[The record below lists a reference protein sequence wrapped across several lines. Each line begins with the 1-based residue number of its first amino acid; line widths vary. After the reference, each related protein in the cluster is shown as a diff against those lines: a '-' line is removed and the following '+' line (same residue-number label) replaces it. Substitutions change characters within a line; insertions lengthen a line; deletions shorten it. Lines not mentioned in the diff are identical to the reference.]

1 MGRNSRQKLVLLVKV
16 LVKSLGYLKSIHNDN
31 DFYRVKKIFD
41 IRLRAKDDEMYE
53 ELLRMEID
61 NFINS
66 PYKGD
71 LIFSL
76 KYLKS
81 MVRTDYVKFGKI
93 VCEVL
98 IESIFPYLIEQKH
111 GDQLS

>member
-1 MGRNSRQKLVLLVKV
+1 MR
-16 LVKSLGYLKSIHNDN
+16 SLNYLKSIHNDN

-41 IRLRAKDDEMYE
+41 IRLRAKDDETHE
-53 ELLRMEID
+53 ELLRAEID

-66 PYKGD
+66 PYKAD

-81 MVRTDYVKFGKI
+81 MVRTDYAKYGKI

-98 IESIFPYLIEQKH
+98 IESIFPYLIE
-111 GDQLS
+111 